1 LALLYFRCRFYFFD
15 EFFDRVVA
23 FDEVAVDADVAP
35 DPVGAMGVGVEFDGS
50 DSGQVLIEI

>member
-1 LALLYFRCRFYFFD
+1 MLYFRCRFYFFD

-23 FDEVAVDADVAP
+23 FDEVAVHADVAP